1 MILNKPIN
9 MKHRNFTVQTV
20 NRPILHKKLAFNPI
34 KAGGSESMYRLGG
47 ASHAPPP

>member
-34 KAGGSESMYRLGG
+34 KAGGLNLCIDWGG
-47 ASHAPPP
+47 APPP